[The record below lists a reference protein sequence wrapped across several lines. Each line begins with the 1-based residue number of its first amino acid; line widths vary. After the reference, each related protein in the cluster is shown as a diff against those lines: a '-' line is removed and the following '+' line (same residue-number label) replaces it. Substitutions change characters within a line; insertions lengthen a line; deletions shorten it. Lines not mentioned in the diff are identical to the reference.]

1 MAILL
6 SIHDFLRETENLDKL
21 TQIKIE
27 DSDGKR
33 RDIKSLIYNIK
44 KEYTRYN
51 NGELGNTE
59 TKDLIIK
66 LE

>member
-6 SIHDFLRETENLDKL
+6 SINDFLRETENLDKL

-27 DSDGKR
+27 DSDGKK

-44 KEYTRYN
+44 KEYTRYI